1 MDVATKDLTDAS
13 VSFTLISMEQ
23 QIEKLEFGRTGHQSS
38 RVIFGGAA
46 LSEVLPAEADRVL
59 ELLLRYGVNHIDT
72 SVTYGDS
79 EKHIGRWM
87 KAYRERFFLATKI
100 DARTYPEASVELE
113 TSLSNLATGAVD
125 LLQMHELVRASDADT
140 FFSNQGAVKVL
151 DAAKSEGLTR
161 FTGVTAHGFDAPKI
175 LQRCVKEYDFDSV
188 LLPFN
193 YYLSTHPQYRAD
205 FDQLMQECRDR
216 GIAVQTIKSIARGPW
231 GKQPQTRSVWYRPL
245 EEAEDIDRAVKFVL
259 SFPQLFLCSVGDI
272 ALLPRVL
279 EAAASYDAAVG
290 GPDTEELEKMR
301 KDLQLTMPGPHGWP
315 RLWEE

>member
-1 MDVATKDLTDAS
+1 
-13 VSFTLISMEQ
+13 MEH

-46 LSEVLPAEADRVL
+46 LSEVLPAEADRVF
-59 ELLLRYGVNHIDT
+59 ELLLHHGVNHIDT

-87 KAYRERFFLATKI
+87 PQYRDQFFLATKI
-100 DARTYPEASVELE
+100 DARRYSDARRELD
-113 TSLSNLATGAVD
+113 TSLTDLKTEQVD
-125 LLQMHELVRASDADT
+125 LLQMHELVRSTDANT
-140 FFSNQGAVKVL
+140 FFSNEGAVKVL
-151 DAAKSEGLTR
+151 DEAKAEGLTR
-161 FTGVTAHGFDAPKI
+161 FSGVTAHGFDAPRI
-175 LQRCVKEYDFDSV
+175 LQRCVKEYAFDAV

-205 FDQLMQECRDR
+205 FDECTQECHDR

-231 GKQPQTRSVWYRPL
+231 GKQPQTRSVWYQPL
-245 EEAEDIDRAVKFVL
+245 EEAEDIDKAVQFVL

-272 ALLPRVL
+272 GLLPRVL
-279 EAAASYDAAVG
+279 EAAASYDAVAG
-290 GPDTEELEKMR
+290 GPSSDQMEKMR

-315 RLWEE
+315 RLWDE

>member
-1 MDVATKDLTDAS
+1 
-13 VSFTLISMEQ
+13 MER
-23 QIEKLEFGRTGHQSS
+23 QIEKSEFGKTGHLSS

-46 LSEVLPAEADRVL
+46 LSEVLPAEADRVF
-59 ELLLRYGVNHIDT
+59 ELLLNHGVNHIDT

-87 KAYRERFFLATKI
+87 QQHREQFFLATKI
-100 DARTYPEASVELE
+100 DARTYPEASAELE
-113 TSLSNLATGAVD
+113 TSLSDLNTEQVD
-125 LLQMHELVRASDADT
+125 LLQMHELVRSSDADT
-140 FFSNQGAVKVL
+140 FFSKEGAVRVL
-151 DAAKSEGLTR
+151 DEAKSKGLTR

-175 LQRCVKEYDFDSV
+175 LWRCIKEYDFDSV

-205 FDQLMQECRDR
+205 FDAFTQECQGR

-231 GKQPQTRSVWYRPL
+231 EKQPQTRSVWYQPL
-245 EEAEDIDRAVKFVL
+245 EEAEDIDKAVQFVL

-272 ALLPRVL
+272 SLLPRVL
-279 EAAASYDAAVG
+279 EAAASYDAQAG
-290 GPDTEELEKMR
+290 GPSTEVMEKMR

-315 RLWEE
+315 RLWDE